1 MELLPFRPDERQAEV
16 LAHPGVVECACV
28 GVRSEHAHD
37 DDPVP
42 DQDVKVFVVPAP
54 GGVLDPHELFDFL
67 VPRMP
72 AFMLPRYIEVVDAL
86 PKTPTNKVRKVELRA
101 EGITAG
107 TWDCEAAGIR
117 IRRDRLIESGPRS

>member
-1 MELLPFRPDERQAEV
+1 M
-16 LAHPGVVECACV
+16 
-28 GVRSEHAHD
+28 RSEHAHD

-86 PKTPTNKVRKVELRA
+86 PKTPTNKVRKVELRDRPA
-101 EGITAG
+101 VAAA
-107 TWDCEAAGIR
+107 TWDREREQAAAGR
-117 IRRDRLIESGPRS
+117 